1 MTKSRSLIAV
11 VDDER
16 SVRVALQ
23 RLIRSSG
30 MDVEIYPS
38 GDQFLKAVE
47 TRPFACVVLDLHM
60 PKMSGYEV
68 LSRLAQLW
76 IRIPALVMTGHDTP
90 DARERALSTG
100 AVAFL
105 TKPIDERTLVDA
117 IAKAVAIDG
126 THNLSDLGVVT

>member
-23 RLIRSSG
+23 CLIRSSG

-60 PKMSGYEV
+60 PKMNGYEV

-76 IRIPALVMTGHDTP
+76 IRIPALVMTGQ
-90 DARERALSTG
+90 
-100 AVAFL
+100 

-126 THNLSDLGVVT
+126 THTL

>member
-1 MTKSRSLIAV
+1 
-11 VDDER
+11 
-16 SVRVALQ
+16 
-23 RLIRSSG
+23 
-30 MDVEIYPS
+30 
-38 GDQFLKAVE
+38 
-47 TRPFACVVLDLHM
+47 
-60 PKMSGYEV
+60 
-68 LSRLAQLW
+68 
-76 IRIPALVMTGHDTP
+76 MTGHDTP